1 MRTLSWHNTTLV
13 SPGSHRL
20 KSWTPAWLLWSP
32 PFLALT
38 GLLPEGGT
46 LSLQSATWSEEKL
59 IALDS
64 EGQQALILWR
74 RTLGSNCVKC
84 LQNH

>member
-13 SPGSHRL
+13 SPGSHRV
-20 KSWTPAWLLWSP
+20 KSWAPVWLLRST

-46 LSLQSATWSEEKL
+46 LFLQCVLATWSEEKL

-64 EGQQALILWR
+64 EGQQALIL
-74 RTLGSNCVKC
+74 
-84 LQNH
+84 